1 MTAGCRREE
10 KDKRVEDV
18 QDKLCLVSCSAHC
31 SQSSAGGSEAARST
45 PSHPRT
51 QVHTL
56 SLADDRVFL
65 CCNYASA
72 LRPSTGLK
80 VQRLQACYVP
90 CVSRDTWHCKSLC
103 CSLTCVGE
111 CRTHRFCTEARGWF
125 ILIVIA
131 TRPSQVSA
139 PAAAVIVAVAK
150 LNVSRASTLDSSAQ
164 CDSKN
169 RDATPPIIPP
179 STAYL
184 PTRSTAPPDIALAC
198 SKLTPSTP
206 PFLTTPS
213 FLTPLALQ
221 VAQRLLQARPHR
233 TVHRVGASSLAFANL
248 CERVRACANACKRRP
263 TTYSRPH

>member
-179 STAYL
+179 STTYL
-184 PTRSTAPPDIALAC
+184 PTPSTAPPDIARLQQAHT
-198 SKLTPSTP
+198 KHTTLPYHTILPYTPCPTSRTAS
-206 PFLTTPS
+206 PS
-213 FLTPLALQ
+213 SEAPSHS
-221 VAQRLLQARPHR
+221 AQGRRKFP
-233 TVHRVGASSLAFANL
+233 
-248 CERVRACANACKRRP
+248 CVRELV
-263 TTYSRPH
+263 